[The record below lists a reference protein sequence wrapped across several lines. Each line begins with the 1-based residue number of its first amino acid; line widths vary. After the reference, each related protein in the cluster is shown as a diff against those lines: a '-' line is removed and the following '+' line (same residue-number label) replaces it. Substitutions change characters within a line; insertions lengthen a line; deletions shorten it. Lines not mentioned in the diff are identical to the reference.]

1 MKAKMVKLLKELNDF
16 TYDHE
21 EVKKASEEG
30 GPLVVTGVLQR
41 ADVLNQNGRIYPH
54 DILAAQLEV
63 YKELVKERRAVGE
76 LDHADEPVVNLK
88 NASHVIT
95 DVWMDEEGT
104 VKGKVEVLDKLPM
117 GKILKSLFE
126 ANIKVGISSRALGSV
141 SAEDDGDVVQDDLHF
156 ICWDFVSEPS
166 TPGAWMMKEAKE
178 YTNKELKEIISRQ
191 DRVNWAASEILS
203 FHKKLKSGK

>member
-1 MKAKMVKLLKELNDF
+1 MVKLLKELTDF

-21 EVKKASEEG
+21 EVKKAREAG
-30 GPLVVTGVLQR
+30 GPLIVTGVLQR
-41 ADVLNQNGRIYPH
+41 ADVLNQNGRIYPRN
-54 DILAAQLEV
+54 ILEPQIEN
-63 YKELVKERRAVGE
+63 YKQLVKERRAVGE

-95 DVWMDEEGT
+95 DIWMEPDGC
-104 VKGKVEVLDKLPM
+104 VKGKVEILETPM
-117 GKILKSLFE
+117 GQILASLIK

-141 SAEDDGDVVQDDLHF
+141 QEEHEGNVVQDDLFF

-178 YTNKELKEIISRQ
+178 YSRTELKQILTKQARI
-191 DRVNWAASEILS
+191 NIAANEILNL
-203 FHKKLKSGK
+203 HKNNKSR